1 MKATGF
7 VRRIDALGRIVIPI
21 EIRRVLRVKETD
33 PMEIFIV
40 EDGIV
45 LRPHRAGCACC
56 GSERALVHVA
66 GIALCPACIHR
77 FRREADQR
85 FEPKAAQADE

>member
-1 MKATGF
+1 MKATGI

-21 EIRRVLRVKETD
+21 EIRRELRVSEND
-33 PMEIFIV
+33 PMEIFAA

-56 GSERALVHVA
+56 GSERTLVHVA
-66 GIALCPACIHR
+66 GIALCPACIR
-77 FRREADQR
+77 R
-85 FEPKAAQADE
+85 FEREAAQASE